1 VTAIDLGRGPGES
14 AGSELGLLRRRRV
27 GLTDLARIGA
37 GGLRARRLRT
47 GLTALGIAIGI
58 AAMMAV
64 IGISESSRADLLATL
79 DRLGTNLLTV
89 SAGKTMFGDASA
101 LPEDAPAM
109 IRRIPPVDG
118 VSGVEAISAAVLR
131 TDLVPKSE
139 TGGIAVLAADAELI
153 STLGGSIAAGRGL
166 DAAMER
172 YPTVVLGAV
181 AAQRLGI
188 DDVDTERLIDIGGHW
203 FAVIG
208 ILDSLPLSPEIDRA
222 ALIGQPIAAELFGA
236 TGSPTTIYVRAA
248 DAAIDDVRSV
258 LAATANPEN
267 PEEVQVSRPSEVIA
281 ARAAA
286 ATTFTALFLG
296 LGAVAL
302 FVGGLGI
309 ANVMLMAVLERR
321 SEIGLRRAL
330 GATRGHIVGQFLT
343 EALLLAGTGGVIGV
357 TLGSLVTVAYARS
370 QGWLVALPWAGIVG
384 GVGLAIVI
392 GAAAGLYPAIRA
404 ARTAPTDALRTA

>member
-1 VTAIDLGRGPGES
+1 VTALEVGRADGRTAQS
-14 AGSELGLLRRRRV
+14 RRRRI
-27 GLTDLARIGA
+27 GAIDLARIGA
-37 GGLRARRLRT
+37 GGLRARRLRS

-89 SAGKTMFGDASA
+89 SAGQTLFGESSA
-101 LPEDAPAM
+101 LPQEATGM
-109 IRRIPPVDG
+109 IRRIPPVEG
-118 VSGVEAISAAVLR
+118 VSGVESIAVAVLR

-139 TGGIAVLAADAELI
+139 TGGIAVLAADERFVA
-153 STLGGSIAAGRGL
+153 TLGGRLAAGRGL
-166 DAAMER
+166 DAAMDR

-181 AAQRLGI
+181 AARRLGI
-188 DDVDTERLIDIGGHW
+188 QDVDADRLISIGGHW

-208 ILDSLPLSPEIDRA
+208 ILELLPLSPEIDRSV
-222 ALIGQPIAAELFGA
+222 LIGQPIAAELFDA

-248 DAAIDDVRSV
+248 DAAIDDVRAV
-258 LAATANPEN
+258 LAATANPEH
-267 PEEVQVSRPSEVIA
+267 PEEVRVSRPSEVIA

-343 EALLLAGTGGVIGV
+343 EALLLAGSGGLIGV
-357 TLGSLVTVAYARS
+357 TLGSLVTVAYANS
-370 QGWLVALPWAGIVG
+370 QGWRVALPWVGVAG
-384 GVGLAIVI
+384 GVALAIVI
-392 GAAAGLYPAIRA
+392 GAVAGLYPAIRA
-404 ARTAPTDALRTA
+404 ARIAPTDALRTA